1 MRLLRRQKEP
11 ASTAQGLQSEGGETI
26 VATEAVKLP
35 QSGAMTLDPNQPSFP
50 ALSQLLNEDREHL
63 LRWLQARK
71 DFPGLDV
78 GPEPPCLFSDVR
90 EEVLRE
96 FNRTA

>member
-1 MRLLRRQKEP
+1 MNR
-11 ASTAQGLQSEGGETI
+11 
-26 VATEAVKLP
+26 
-35 QSGAMTLDPNQPSFP
+35 TLT
-50 ALSQLLNEDREHL
+50 QLLNEYREHL

-71 DFPGLDV
+71 DFPDLDV